1 MELRTILVNLDID
14 FYSPNL
20 LKAAVD
26 LAQRFGAR
34 IIAVAAAAA
43 PTELI
48 AVEGAAVSVGLY
60 EAERAQVE
68 DRLNGLEAEFRE
80 SVPAALRDNCLVHL
94 GAPNPILTRVAR
106 RADLI
111 LIRSHL
117 GGEEVRSR
125 NLDVGELLLA
135 VGRPVLLVEPDCAT
149 VKADSIVVAWKDSRE
164 ARRAVSDALPLL
176 KKATQ
181 VVVAGIDDGDRINE
195 RVGVDDVIAWL
206 RLHDA
211 RVRGDVYPAVGSHGD
226 TLQKIAREAEAD
238 LIVAGAYGHSRM
250 REWIFGGVTRDLLAA
265 PTINRFMSN

>member
-14 FYSPNL
+14 FYSPKL

-34 IIAVAAAAA
+34 IIAVAAASA

-164 ARRAVSDALPLL
+164 ARRAVSDAVGVSLL
-176 KKATQ
+176 GRGFDLRGPRCPTARRRPQ
-181 VVVAGIDDGDRINE
+181 IARRADRALHEAGIPPDGGGDR
-195 RVGVDDVIAWL
+195 
-206 RLHDA
+206 
-211 RVRGDVYPAVGSHGD
+211 
-226 TLQKIAREAEAD
+226 
-238 LIVAGAYGHSRM
+238 
-250 REWIFGGVTRDLLAA
+250 
-265 PTINRFMSN
+265 RFRQ